1 MKKFLSVLM
10 AILMLGSA
18 LMIGVSAESTTFSG
32 ESTQKVYNGYTI
44 KSDEVLVVLQFADCK
59 SINKILVRNFSTG
72 VDEYTEAT
80 GEVAMI
86 VKTGATYALPA
97 VTAPSGQAFAA
108 WVDVDSGDSYGVGSH
123 KVTDADCGKMVQYR
137 CQTTPAVAE
146 KDTMETIKT
155 ILVKVFGILIG
166 LFYGDTDYGQELV
179 ASFFNSVFGAL

>member
-1 MKKFLSVLM
+1 MKKLVAVLM

-18 LMIGVSAESTTFSG
+18 VALGASAI
-32 ESTQKVYNGYTI
+32 VYKGYTVQP
-44 KSDEVLVVLQFADCK
+44 DE
-59 SINKILVRNFSTG
+59 ILVILKFGDSTSRDNITYRDFATG
-72 VDEYTEAT
+72 NDTLGMAT

-86 VKTGATYALPA
+86 IKAGAPYTLPA
-97 VTAPSGQAFAA
+97 VTCPSGQAFAA
-108 WVDVDSGDSYGVGSH
+108 WVNVDSGESLGIGSRTTSN
-123 KVTDADCGKMVQYR
+123 VDGGTVVQYTL
-137 CQTTPAVAE
+137 QTTPAAAE